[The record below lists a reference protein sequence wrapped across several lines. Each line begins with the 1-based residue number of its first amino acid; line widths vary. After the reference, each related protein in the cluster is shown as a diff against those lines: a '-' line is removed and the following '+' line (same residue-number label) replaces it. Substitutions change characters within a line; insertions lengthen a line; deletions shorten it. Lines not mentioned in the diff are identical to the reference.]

1 MSSYA
6 LCILVITV
14 ALAGVT
20 GLRIGDFVC
29 KKMGIDWPN
38 TFTGFVFCVGGAVL
52 CASIMGYICVPA
64 LAHFGYIGG
73 LVVMAASI
81 PAAGF
86 IWAFPIGMTMG
97 INRIL
102 NGLMTRLS

>member
-6 LCILVITV
+6 LCILVITI
-14 ALAGVT
+14 ALAAVT
-20 GLRIGDFVC
+20 ALRIGFFVC
-29 KKMGIDWPN
+29 QKISLSSD
-38 TFTGFVFCVGGAVL
+38 TFTGFVFCWGGAAL
-52 CASIMGYICVPA
+52 CASVVGYLSVPA
-64 LAHFGYIGG
+64 MVHFGYLGG

-102 NGLMTRLS
+102 NGLMSKLG